1 MAFSIGIDLGG
12 TKVAGILVNSEN
24 EIITEIKLNTQCKE
38 QSTVIERIKAII
50 SQLLAENEVSP
61 HNLTGIGLG
70 VAGHV
75 NAEQG
80 IIIYCPNLPIKNL
93 NLKSLL
99 QKEYNIPVF
108 IENDANSAAIGEKH
122 FGLAKN
128 NENFVCVT
136 LGTGI
141 GAGIFI
147 NGSIYRGPTGSAGE
161 LGHMILDFSHDAPL
175 CGCGNRG
182 CFEALASGTAIARKA
197 KEIFA
202 RHPNSF
208 ISAGM
213 GAEREITA
221 QMVAEMAQKE
231 NKFALKIFK
240 DVANIIGI
248 GFANIVNLFNPEKII
263 VTGSLVEGE
272 DLILKP
278 AIKTMM
284 RRAFSTNAR
293 VVTVVKS
300 ELNLITLKKVLF
312 EPSYRNSYI
321 SFVCVTYILRI
332 SFRSAF
338 SLTETFCSVINF
350 SGCLIEWLYQQLSS
364 RRKLGLSFCQMPF
377 TQSNG
382 FFSGDVGDVDLVI
395 SYFYLCTYPFFVLVS
410 VLHPQFKKLIE
421 GFKTANRG

>member
-50 SQLLAENEVSP
+50 SQLLAESEVSP

-80 IIIYCPNLPIKNL
+80 TIIYCPNLPIKNL
-93 NLKSLL
+93 HLKGLL

-108 IENDANSAAIGEKH
+108 IENDANAAAIGEKH

-202 RHPNSF
+202 IHPDSLLSSWVG
-208 ISAGM
+208 IDG
-213 GAEREITA
+213 EITA
-221 QMVAEMAQKE
+221 QLVVNMARKG
-231 NKFALKIFK
+231 NRFALKILK
-240 DVANIIGI
+240 DTANIIGI
-248 GFANIVNLFNPEKII
+248 GFANIVNLFNAEKII
-263 VTGSLVEGE
+263 VTGSLVEAE

-278 AIKTMM
+278 AIKITMQ
-284 RRAFSTNAR
+284 RAFSTNAK
-293 VVTVVKS
+293 VVNIVKS
-300 ELNLITLKKVLF
+300 ELNNKAGVLGAAALA
-312 EPSYRNSYI
+312 I
-321 SFVCVTYILRI
+321 QGHIKDT
-332 SFRSAF
+332 
-338 SLTETFCSVINF
+338 TFH
-350 SGCLIEWLYQQLSS
+350 Y
-364 RRKLGLSFCQMPF
+364 
-377 TQSNG
+377 
-382 FFSGDVGDVDLVI
+382 
-395 SYFYLCTYPFFVLVS
+395 
-410 VLHPQFKKLIE
+410 
-421 GFKTANRG
+421 